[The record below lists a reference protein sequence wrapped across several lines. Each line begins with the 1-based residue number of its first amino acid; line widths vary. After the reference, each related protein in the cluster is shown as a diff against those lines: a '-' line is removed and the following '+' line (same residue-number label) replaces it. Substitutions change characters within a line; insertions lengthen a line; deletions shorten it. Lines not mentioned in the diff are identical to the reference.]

1 LWLERINTILRNTNI
16 LGEKHQAGKG
26 AYEEHHMD
34 IHTDMDEGIN
44 KWMYGTGGASRKSVD
59 GRIIIERRSIHT
71 MSIEIQRRRTWVWK
85 KKVVGWARCGWTE
98 TSSRQRCMGGRSSN
112 KTSPTLV
119 SVS

>member
-85 KKVVGWARCGWTE
+85 KRLWGERDADGQKHPPDNDVWEEGHQIR
-98 TSSRQRCMGGRSSN
+98 
-112 KTSPTLV
+112 PPPH
-119 SVS
+119 

>member
-44 KWMYGTGGASRKSVD
+44 K
-59 GRIIIERRSIHT
+59 
-71 MSIEIQRRRTWVWK
+71 
-85 KKVVGWARCGWTE
+85 
-98 TSSRQRCMGGRSSN
+98 
-112 KTSPTLV
+112 
-119 SVS
+119 